1 MRQEPPTLVLPHPY
15 LVRYNIRSVSN
26 NDENDVFRLSLA
38 EKPPISCSLVD
49 DLLEP
54 LHHTS
59 LSFSDPLIDKRSQK
73 LQEASNTSWACAL
86 RSPVSVLTWDKD
98 DKPSLGQL

>member
-1 MRQEPPTLVLPHPY
+1 M
-15 LVRYNIRSVSN
+15 SN

-54 LHHTS
+54 LHIR
-59 LSFSDPLIDKRSQK
+59 L
-73 LQEASNTSWACAL
+73 C
-86 RSPVSVLTWDKD
+86 
-98 DKPSLGQL
+98 PSLIH